1 MAPGD
6 PSVFEKQQYRN
17 DWINLLYGF
26 ICVLCFLLGTTLNS
40 WSLYYFLRKPRH
52 LSTLVYI
59 AITTTDI
66 GICVLSLPVSI
77 SYLSNRA
84 PGAFGSVAFCQIWGV
99 LWNALARMSVF
110 LVAVLSI
117 SRTFSLKYP
126 FKPVSKK
133 MIVGLM
139 VGYAVIQLLQSS
151 IPFWFGTLYQYYD
164 THIQCQWFTHDVD
177 AINNSEHAGRFY
189 SALMWI
195 ELASPVFP
203 ILISCLISIIELHK
217 HTDAGSKRAVT
228 KTVVLFTVIYI
239 LFNLPFVT
247 YFIVA
252 HVDRFSGF
260 KYNVFEF
267 EKPSFNLRSFVVSIS
282 VMMNSTVNPM
292 LYLFRFKRFRL
303 FVVKVIQNRRNSTSY
318 VFRESNSYSENNKRK
333 YSVTYNNAVAVRSHS
348 GVSNLRKPSYSNVIV
363 NTMIADCHIT

>member
-1 MAPGD
+1 M
-6 PSVFEKQQYRN
+6 
-17 DWINLLYGF
+17 
-26 ICVLCFLLGTTLNS
+26 
-40 WSLYYFLRKPRH
+40 
-52 LSTLVYI
+52 
-59 AITTTDI
+59 
-66 GICVLSLPVSI
+66 
-77 SYLSNRA
+77 
-84 PGAFGSVAFCQIWGV
+84 
-99 LWNALARMSVF
+99 
-110 LVAVLSI
+110 
-117 SRTFSLKYP
+117 
-126 FKPVSKK
+126 
-133 MIVGLM
+133 
-139 VGYAVIQLLQSS
+139 
-151 IPFWFGTLYQYYD
+151 
-164 THIQCQWFTHDVD
+164 D
-177 AINNSEHAGRFY
+177 AINSSEHGGRFY

-195 ELASPVFP
+195 ELATPVFP
-203 ILISCLISIIELHK
+203 ILISCLISIVELHK

-282 VMMNSTVNPM
+282 VMMNSTVNPI

-333 YSVTYNNAVAVRSHS
+333 HSVTYNNAVAVRSS
-348 GVSNLRKPSYSNVIV
+348 SAVSNFRKPSYGNVIV

>member
-1 MAPGD
+1 MAAGD
-6 PSVFEKQQYRN
+6 LSGFEKQQYRN

-84 PGAFGSVAFCQIWGV
+84 PGAFGSVAFCQVWGV

-139 VGYAVIQLLQSS
+139 VGYAVVQLLQSS

-164 THIQCQWFTHDVD
+164 THIQCQWFTH
-177 AINNSEHAGRFY
+177 
-189 SALMWI
+189 
-195 ELASPVFP
+195 
-203 ILISCLISIIELHK
+203 
-217 HTDAGSKRAVT
+217 
-228 KTVVLFTVIYI
+228 
-239 LFNLPFVT
+239 
-247 YFIVA
+247 
-252 HVDRFSGF
+252 
-260 KYNVFEF
+260 
-267 EKPSFNLRSFVVSIS
+267 
-282 VMMNSTVNPM
+282 
-292 LYLFRFKRFRL
+292 
-303 FVVKVIQNRRNSTSY
+303 
-318 VFRESNSYSENNKRK
+318 
-333 YSVTYNNAVAVRSHS
+333 
-348 GVSNLRKPSYSNVIV
+348 VSNLIIFISV
-363 NTMIADCHIT
+363 